1 MAVSSM
7 PRRLTIAR
15 FIDLPELDST
25 VTISGTVDKIS
36 TEDSGSIS
44 SITIH
49 DGSTIRPLTAH
60 LGKSLHS
67 LEGLTKWST
76 IQLQGDRV
84 RGPDQNFEISVSDA
98 KVLGQSDSTNPLN
111 NGPSA
116 ILAHP
121 HLRLRTSWQGFLM
134 RFRSATVAAITDFF
148 LNHPDGPFHQV
159 HHPVITWTDCEGG
172 AEVFPV
178 LTQHTKKAPAMLRDE
193 YFGGRRYLSVT
204 AAIHGEAFAMGL
216 DRIWMLAP
224 SFRAERVIDD
234 RHLAEFH
241 MLEIAMNYV
250 ESLDPLLKL
259 CENFACGLIE
269 RLRSSPVTEELFQN
283 AGRSDTTPMSRS
295 ELESRWN
302 LLCEPDWPRVTHAEA
317 VALML
322 DAVSKGEVEFQQTPG
337 PEIDFSTEHEIFILD
352 HFQRPVFVTHY
363 PTKIRLF
370 SALQSPPPQEENGIQ
385 TTESV
390 DLLLPGIAEVFSG
403 GLREHRLD
411 KLIQVMRQ
419 KDFFKESNAALG
431 LEKGGD
437 YPYLEEG
444 ESLDS
449 LKWFA
454 DLRRYGTSPHGGFG
468 IGFERLLVY
477 LTGAQS
483 TKDVIAFPR
492 YYQSCE
498 A

>member
-1 MAVSSM
+1 MAVSS
-7 PRRLTIAR
+7 RALRLTIAR
-15 FIDLPELDST
+15 FFDIPSIDYTIT
-25 VTISGTVDKIS
+25 VSGTVDHIAS
-36 TEDSGSIS
+36 DGSGSAGA
-44 SITIH
+44 ITIH
-49 DGSTIRPLTAH
+49 DGSTIRPLRAH
-60 LGKSLHS
+60 LGENHHA
-67 LEGLTKWST
+67 LEELSRWST
-76 IQLQGDRV
+76 IQLQGERTLGADGSFEMRV
-84 RGPDQNFEISVSDA
+84 SNA
-98 KVLGQSDSTNPLN
+98 TVLGQSDSTNPLAY
-111 NGPSA
+111 GPSA
-116 ILAHP
+116 ILSHP
-121 HLRLRTSWQGFLM
+121 HLRLRIPWQGLLM
-134 RFRSATVAAITDFF
+134 RLRSATIAAITDYF
-148 LNHPDGPFHQV
+148 LNHPEGSFHQV
-159 HHPVITWTDCEGG
+159 HHPIITWTDCEGG

-178 LTQHTKKAPAMLRDE
+178 LTQNTKKSSASLRDE

-250 ESLDPLLKL
+250 ESLDPLLAL
-259 CENFACGLIE
+259 CQDFARGLIE
-269 RLRSSPVTEELFQN
+269 RLRSSRVVKELFQSV
-283 AGRSDTTPMSRS
+283 GRPETTPISS
-295 ELESRWN
+295 AELEARWS
-302 LLCEPDWPRVTHAEA
+302 LLCEPDWPRITHAEA
-317 VALML
+317 VVLML
-322 DAVSKGEVEFQQTPG
+322 DAADEGKVKFEQTPG
-337 PEIDFSTEHEIFILD
+337 PEIDFSTEHEMYILE
-352 HFQRPVFVTHY
+352 HFKRPVFVTHY

-370 SALQSPPPQEENGIQ
+370 SALQSPPPQEGTGIQ

-411 KLIQVMRQ
+411 KLVQVMRQ
-419 KDFFKESNAALG
+419 KSFFKESNAALG
-431 LEKGGD
+431 LEKGGQ
-437 YPYLEEG
+437 YPHLEEG

-449 LKWFA
+449 LRWFA
-454 DLRRYGTSPHGGFG
+454 DLRRHGTSPHGGFG

-477 LTGAQS
+477 LTGVQS

>member
-1 MAVSSM
+1 MSRLRVHEMAVSDM

-15 FIDLPELDST
+15 FFDLAELDST
-25 VTISGTVDKIS
+25 ITISGTVDNIS
-36 TEDSGSIS
+36 IEDIGGIE

-60 LGKSLHS
+60 LRDISQVS
-67 LEGLTKWST
+67 DGLSKWST
-76 IQLQGDRV
+76 VQLQGERI
-84 RGPDQNFEISVSDA
+84 RGADQNFEMSVSSA
-98 KVLGQSDSTNPLN
+98 RVLGQSEPANPLN

-121 HLRLRTSWQGFLM
+121 HLRLRTPWQGLLM
-134 RFRSATVAAITDFF
+134 RFRSATVAAITDYF
-148 LNHPDGPFHQV
+148 LNHPEGPFHQV

-172 AEVFPV
+172 AEVFPI
-178 LTQHTKKAPAMLRDE
+178 LTQNSKNAAAVLRDD
-193 YFGGRRYLSVT
+193 YFGGRRYLTVT

-250 ESLDPLLKL
+250 ESLDPLLRL
-259 CENFACGLIE
+259 CESFARGLIE
-269 RLRSSPVTEELFQN
+269 RLGSSPVVKELFQSV
-283 AGRSDTTPMSRS
+283 GRSDTTSIKSS
-295 ELESRWN
+295 ELEARWN

-317 VALML
+317 VVLML
-322 DAVSKGEVEFQQTPG
+322 DATGKGKVEFKQTPG
-337 PEIDFSTEHEIFILD
+337 PEIDFSTEHEMFLLE

-363 PTKIRLF
+363 PTRIRLF
-370 SALQSPPPQEENGIQ
+370 SALQSPPPADGNGVQ

-411 KLIQVMRQ
+411 KLVQVMR
-419 KDFFKESNAALG
+419 
-431 LEKGGD
+431 
-437 YPYLEEG
+437 
-444 ESLDS
+444 
-449 LKWFA
+449 
-454 DLRRYGTSPHGGFG
+454 
-468 IGFERLLVY
+468 
-477 LTGAQS
+477 
-483 TKDVIAFPR
+483 
-492 YYQSCE
+492 
-498 A
+498 